1 MANGHNSII
10 SNLCTTNLVT
20 TATDKR
26 IPSAF
31 GSHYVRDGLVHPL
44 FILGERYISDNERLF
59 MELLRR
65 GLGKWRVL
73 PRGWTGMM
81 INAKINSA
89 PGNGTNCWDLLIVF
103 EGFLLII
110 HPERTEGWGVWCWTY
125 PSFSQGHLHSLALLS
140 HLSGISGSGLPM
152 EIDSVAKLSLSGVI
166 SEIKKKKLCTREHKL
181 D

>member
-31 GSHYVRDGLVHPL
+31 GSHYVSEGLVHPL
-44 FILGERYISDNERLF
+44 FILGERYISDNESSSWNF
-59 MELLRR
+59 YAGVWESEEA
-65 GLGKWRVL
+65 L
-73 PRGWTGMM
+73 PRGWTARM

-110 HPERTEGWGVWCWTY
+110 HPERTEGWGVLVLDL
-125 PSFSQGHLHSLALLS
+125 SLVQSRASSLARS
-140 HLSGISGSGLPM
+140 SYPIWVGSVWKWITTGNRF
-152 EIDSVAKLSLSGVI
+152 G
-166 SEIKKKKLCTREHKL
+166 R
-181 D
+181 